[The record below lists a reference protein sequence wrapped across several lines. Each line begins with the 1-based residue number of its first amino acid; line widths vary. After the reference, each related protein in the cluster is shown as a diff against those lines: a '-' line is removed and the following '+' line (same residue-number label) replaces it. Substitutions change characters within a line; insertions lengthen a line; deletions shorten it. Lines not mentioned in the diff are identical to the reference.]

1 VFVAVAVFLAPPLI
15 ALALAPAPPLHRS
28 ARCAALRFRSS
39 ARSPAHRS
47 VTSFRRDSLLRCF
60 AALIGIIKIIIKIIR
75 LSTSIIICKH
85 HSKPQ
90 IERRSSGGTESQSRA
105 AGGAMERGSGSGSGE
120 ARVAEKWRIGPHT
133 WTETQRLGHEQ
144 LSTPVYAS

>member
-1 VFVAVAVFLAPPLI
+1 MSRRWGRLSCVC
-15 ALALAPAPPLHRS
+15 R
-28 ARCAALRFRSS
+28 RCRLLS
-39 ARSPAHRS
+39 SPAHRS
-47 VTSFRRDSLLRCF
+47 RSRSPSPSLRPLRGSAIPFIRCF